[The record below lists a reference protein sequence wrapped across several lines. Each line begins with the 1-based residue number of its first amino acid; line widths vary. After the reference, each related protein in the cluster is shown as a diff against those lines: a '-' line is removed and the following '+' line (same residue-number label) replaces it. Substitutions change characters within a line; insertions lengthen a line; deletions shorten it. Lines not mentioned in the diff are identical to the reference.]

1 MLENKTYKRLEVSI
15 VEMDKA
21 DVITASGVTVSWG
34 STWGKNWDDY
44 NVKEDWQ

>member
-1 MLENKTYKRLEVSI
+1 MLENKAYKRLEVSI
-15 VEMDKA
+15 IEMDKA
-21 DVITASGVTVSWG
+21 DVITSSGVTVSWG